1 MIIYTT
7 KETFER
13 FKLKLPKDMS
23 SPLIS
28 SLSQTILEREQG
40 DSLLEWGGKLFYF
53 DRRKC
58 IQVVNFA
65 SKLTLFLINIKL
77 NDLPDTGNLIANYL
91 FDIYEDN
98 ADMKKLLE
106 RFFSDS
112 PAVVF
117 SRLQNRSV
125 IAQLNHT
132 QSRYL
137 DDGYRLYD
145 YIEDGILHSRRINR
159 SINREWYFTETING
173 KTEYFNSAKRF
184 EELLKARY
192 RA

>member
-13 FKLKLPKDMS
+13 FKLKLPEEMS
-23 SPLIS
+23 SPVVK
-28 SLSQTILEREQG
+28 SLSQATLERERG
-40 DSLLEWGGKLFYF
+40 DGLLEWGGKLFYF

-65 SKLTLFLINIKL
+65 SKLTLFLIDIKL
-77 NDLPDTGNLIANYL
+77 RELPDVGDLIASYM
-91 FDIYEDN
+91 FDLYDGNEKM
-98 ADMKKLLE
+98 AGLLK
-106 RFFSDS
+106 RFFSDY
-112 PAVVF
+112 PVIAF
-117 SRLQNRSV
+117 SRLQNRSA
-125 IAQLNHT
+125 IAQLNQT

-137 DDGYRLYD
+137 EDGRRLYD

-159 SINREWYFTETING
+159 DINREWYFTEKVNG

-184 EELLKARY
+184 ADLLEARY
-192 RA
+192 GV

>member
-13 FKLKLPKDMS
+13 FKLKLPEDMS
-23 SPLIS
+23 SPLVS
-28 SLSQTILEREQG
+28 SLSQTILVQERG
-40 DSLLEWGGKLFYF
+40 DNLLEWGGKLFYF

-65 SKLTLFLINIKL
+65 SKLTLFLIDIKL
-77 NDLPDTGNLIANYL
+77 DDLPDVGNLMANYL
-91 FDIYEDN
+91 FDIYDGN
-98 ADMKKLLE
+98 TKMTKLLN
-106 RFFSDS
+106 RFFSDY
-112 PAVVF
+112 PAIVF

-125 IAQLNHT
+125 IAQLNQT

-159 SINREWYFTETING
+159 DINREWYFTEKING
-173 KTEYFNSAKRF
+173 KREYLNSAERF

-192 RA
+192 KV